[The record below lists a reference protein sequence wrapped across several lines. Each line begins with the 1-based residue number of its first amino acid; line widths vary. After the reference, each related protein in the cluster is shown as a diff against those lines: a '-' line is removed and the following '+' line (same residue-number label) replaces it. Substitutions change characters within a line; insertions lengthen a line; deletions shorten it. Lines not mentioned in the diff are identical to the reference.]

1 MNLENIMLSE
11 KAESNS
17 NMILSDFIYWKFSIK
32 QNKSVLIE
40 ITSAVALDR
49 GFEAC
54 WLQR

>member
-1 MNLENIMLSE
+1 MLSE
-11 KAESNS
+11 KAEPNS

>member
-1 MNLENIMLSE
+1 MLSE
-11 KAESNS
+11 KAEPNS

-40 ITSAVALDR
+40 ITSAVAWDR